1 MCYKNRYIVKR
12 IKVMLWFLGGSLNS
26 ISNTVYNTVICI
38 MMDFTLTYR
47 EKWTEESLFMI
58 KSKANL
64 MTSLMIFNST

>member
-1 MCYKNRYIVKR
+1 MCYENRYIVKR

-47 EKWTEESLFMI
+47 EK
-58 KSKANL
+58 
-64 MTSLMIFNST
+64 

>member
-1 MCYKNRYIVKR
+1 MCYENRYIVKR

>member
-1 MCYKNRYIVKR
+1 MCYENRYIVKR

-38 MMDFTLTYR
+38 MMDFTLRYR